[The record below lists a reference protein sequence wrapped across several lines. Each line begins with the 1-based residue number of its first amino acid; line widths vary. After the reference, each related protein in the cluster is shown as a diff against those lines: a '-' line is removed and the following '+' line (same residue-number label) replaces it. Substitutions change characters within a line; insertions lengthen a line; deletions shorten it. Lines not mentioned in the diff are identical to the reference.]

1 MRWLFRVI
9 FAFQL
14 LTRIPLR
21 VKIDAQ
27 AEDYAFSVY
36 FFPVVGLAVGAIA
49 ALFYALCSMAG
60 LYGLGF
66 FAAVFLPVL
75 ITGALHVDGL
85 ADTCDALFSVRSRE
99 RMLEIMSDP
108 RLGVM
113 GVCALVFD
121 LLIRAALF
129 IELSF
134 VLTPY
139 SMAMIIT
146 VLPVMGKVSL
156 ITGGSLHSYARKDG
170 MGKNHIDQMHASHMF
185 VAAVLAGAMLEVLFK
200 EAWIILAV
208 VPLAVGAFAAWRMAR
223 KLGGLTG
230 DTLGALN
237 ELGEIFFLFGVLI
250 WSKL

>member
-1 MRWLFRVI
+1 MRWLYRII

-14 LTRIPLR
+14 LTRIPLP
-21 VKIDAQ
+21 VKMDVQ
-27 AEDYAFSVY
+27 AEDYAYSIY
-36 FFPVVGLAVGAIA
+36 FFPVVGAVVGAVA
-49 ALFYALCSMAG
+49 ALFYALCTMAG
-60 LYGLGF
+60 LYVVGY
-66 FAAVFLPVL
+66 FAAVFIPVL

-113 GVCALVFD
+113 GVCALVLDF
-121 LLIRAALF
+121 LMRAALL
-129 IELSF
+129 IELSL

-139 SMAMIIT
+139 SMAMIIA

-156 ITGGSLHSYARKDG
+156 ITGGALHPYARKDG
-170 MGKNHIDQMHASHMF
+170 MGKNHIDQMHAFHML
-185 VAAVLAGAMLEVLFK
+185 VAAVLGGAVLEVLFN
-200 EAWIILAV
+200 EAWIFLVV
-208 VPLAVGAFAAWRMAR
+208 VPLSVGAFAAWRMAR

-237 ELGEIFFLFGVLI
+237 ELGEIFFLLGVLI